1 MEVTVRAPAKINL
14 TLDAVGRRDDGYH
27 LIESVMQAVDLF
39 DIVTV
44 RRTREPGIRLETD
57 DERVPDDESNTA
69 WRAAQ
74 AFFEIAG
81 LPPEGVE
88 IRIRKRIPLQAGLAG
103 GSADAAGVL
112 TALNLLTDSRLEG
125 SILAEAGER
134 VGADVPFCLTGGA
147 ALCTGTGAIV
157 SPLTSMPDCWLAV
170 AKPACGVS
178 TAEAYRRLDSTELR
192 RRPHTSVVA
201 DAVCAGDLETI
212 GRELCN
218 VFEEAIPLPE
228 TDAIR
233 RIMREHRTLGC
244 LMSGSGSAVYGLFQE
259 RETAR
264 RCAEALR
271 QETEE
276 VFLCRPCPHGPEEL

>member
-147 ALCTGTGAIV
+147 ALCTGHRRHRQSAPLHAGLLAGGGQAGLRRLYGGGLPPLGFNGAAPP
-157 SPLTSMPDCWLAV
+157 SPHLGGRG
-170 AKPACGVS
+170 CGV
-178 TAEAYRRLDSTELR
+178 RGGFGDD
-192 RRPHTSVVA
+192 RPGTV
-201 DAVCAGDLETI
+201 
-212 GRELCN
+212 
-218 VFEEAIPLPE
+218 
-228 TDAIR
+228 
-233 RIMREHRTLGC
+233 
-244 LMSGSGSAVYGLFQE
+244 
-259 RETAR
+259 
-264 RCAEALR
+264 
-271 QETEE
+271 
-276 VFLCRPCPHGPEEL
+276 

>member
-125 SILAEAGER
+125 SILAEAG
-134 VGADVPFCLTGGA
+134 
-147 ALCTGTGAIV
+147 
-157 SPLTSMPDCWLAV
+157 
-170 AKPACGVS
+170 
-178 TAEAYRRLDSTELR
+178 
-192 RRPHTSVVA
+192 
-201 DAVCAGDLETI
+201 
-212 GRELCN
+212 
-218 VFEEAIPLPE
+218 
-228 TDAIR
+228 
-233 RIMREHRTLGC
+233 
-244 LMSGSGSAVYGLFQE
+244 SG
-259 RETAR
+259 
-264 RCAEALR
+264 
-271 QETEE
+271 
-276 VFLCRPCPHGPEEL
+276 

>member
-39 DIVTV
+39 DIVTGPGEPG
-44 RRTREPGIRLETD
+44 EPGIRLETD

-103 GSADAAGVL
+103 RSADAAGVL

-157 SPLTSMPDCWLAV
+157 SPLPSMPGLLAGGGQ
-170 AKPACGVS
+170 AGLRRLYGGGLPPLGFNGAAPPSPHLGGRGCGV
-178 TAEAYRRLDSTELR
+178 RGGFGDD
-192 RRPHTSVVA
+192 RPGTV
-201 DAVCAGDLETI
+201 
-212 GRELCN
+212 
-218 VFEEAIPLPE
+218 
-228 TDAIR
+228 
-233 RIMREHRTLGC
+233 
-244 LMSGSGSAVYGLFQE
+244 
-259 RETAR
+259 
-264 RCAEALR
+264 
-271 QETEE
+271 
-276 VFLCRPCPHGPEEL
+276 

>member
-88 IRIRKRIPLQAGLAG
+88 IRIRKRIPLQAGIG
-103 GSADAAGVL
+103 
-112 TALNLLTDSRLEG
+112 RP
-125 SILAEAGER
+125 ER
-134 VGADVPFCLTGGA
+134 RCRGGADGAESAHRQQAGRVDFGRGGGA
-147 ALCTGTGAIV
+147 GRGGTC
-157 SPLTSMPDCWLAV
+157 P
-170 AKPACGVS
+170 
-178 TAEAYRRLDSTELR
+178 
-192 RRPHTSVVA
+192 
-201 DAVCAGDLETI
+201 
-212 GRELCN
+212 
-218 VFEEAIPLPE
+218 
-228 TDAIR
+228 
-233 RIMREHRTLGC
+233 
-244 LMSGSGSAVYGLFQE
+244 SA
-259 RETAR
+259 
-264 RCAEALR
+264 
-271 QETEE
+271 
-276 VFLCRPCPHGPEEL
+276 